1 MRSTLEDIQKLEAV
15 AERDIDL
22 LFIEELSISKS
33 FRSWIYGMVWETND
47 HDLPFLGAWHSL
59 IHSEYG
65 ESDIPA
71 IFKDSHDH
79 KTAILIE
86 NKIDALAQPNQAA
99 RYRSRGD
106 AGIEKAWWHK
116 YRTCIIAPEAYLNS
130 NTEAEHYDV
139 RISYESV
146 KSWVWQGS
154 PDIRNRYRAEV
165 MENAIVQ
172 SRRVSKVLP
181 MRCLLTSSSLL
192 NDARCFLR
200 SCDMSRSSSR
210 EPCSCARIEAPK
222 GKFLRP
228 RNRALFGLGTKG
240 RQYLLRS
247 NGQVGDPDSH
257 RVLYRVGD
265 GRSHRRYRV
274 FANRFALERPV
285 TGR

>member
-1 MRSTLEDIQKLEAV
+1 MRSTLEDIQKLETV

-33 FRSWIYGMVWETND
+33 FRSWIYGMVWETNN

-59 IHSEYG
+59 IHPEYG

-200 SCDMSRSSSR
+200 SCDMSRSSST
-210 EPCSCARIEAPK
+210 ATAVRILGAGPSLNQLSENPGPPQPIGSWELADAPASRAV
-222 GKFLRP
+222 FLRQ
-228 RNRALFGLGTKG
+228 NRGSK
-240 RQYLLRS
+240 
-247 NGQVGDPDSH
+247 GQVFETKKSGVIWTWHEGP
-257 RVLYRVGD
+257 
-265 GRSHRRYRV
+265 
-274 FANRFALERPV
+274 PV
-285 TGR
+285 PSPE

>member
-116 YRTCIIAPEAYLNS
+116 YRTCMIAPQAYLDANS
-130 NTEAEHYDV
+130 EAELYDV
-139 RISYESV
+139 RISYESIKEWFQHV
-146 KSWVWQGS
+146 GETHRKLTRKNKTATRRDAMKKASESWPRIKKKLQKRHAKSS
-154 PDIRNRYRAEV
+154 ACP
-165 MENAIVQ
+165 
-172 SRRVSKVLP
+172 KP
-181 MRCLLTSSSLL
+181 TSSSKD
-192 NDARCFLR
+192 NQV
-200 SCDMSRSSSR
+200 STV
-210 EPCSCARIEAPK
+210 E
-222 GKFLRP
+222 
-228 RNRALFGLGTKG
+228 
-240 RQYLLRS
+240 S
-247 NGQVGDPDSH
+247 N
-257 RVLYRVGD
+257 
-265 GRSHRRYRV
+265 
-274 FANRFALERPV
+274 
-285 TGR
+285 